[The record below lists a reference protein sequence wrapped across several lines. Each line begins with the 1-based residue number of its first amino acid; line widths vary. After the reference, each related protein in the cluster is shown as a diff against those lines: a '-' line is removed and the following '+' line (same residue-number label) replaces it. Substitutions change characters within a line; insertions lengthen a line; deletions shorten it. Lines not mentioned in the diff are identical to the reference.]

1 MADRDE
7 PPTDEP
13 ASATPAGRHG
23 GSTGLSAAEL
33 IARSR
38 AAAPGAAARP
48 SRSARHARPDA
59 DPGAAEQATVA
70 TRPAPPE
77 PPAPAGN
84 GTAPSGTGAALSG
97 IGPAPAGDT
106 DGTAPADADA
116 GSPPAPEPA
125 RTRHLG
131 IVKALRP
138 AGRSGTGTPARRL
151 TLVEPVPNP
160 ADAAAPPRP
169 ADAAAPPRPAGA
181 VPARNGHQPAA
192 TAGTSAIDVAQR
204 PVPAAGG
211 VPVSAP
217 AIEIAAPP
225 RAVRAGRNL
234 PAAIGVGVVLG
245 LLIIGSLALYR
256 PSFVFVIGAAIALGM
271 YELVTAIRTVEARP
285 PLVPL
290 LAGVL
295 AMESAA
301 WFRGPDGLVGAL
313 LLTVLGVTVW
323 RLADGAD
330 GYLRDVASGNLVA
343 LYLPFLAGFAVLM
356 THPDDGAAR
365 IVLFILTVVCSD
377 TGGYAVGVLIGK
389 HPMAPTVSPKK
400 SWEGFAGSLLAG
412 AAAGLL
418 MMVFCFHQQW
428 WQGALFGAAVVAT
441 ATLGDLGESMIKRDL
456 GIKDMGKLLP
466 GHGGIMDR
474 LDSLLPCAPVA
485 YLLLAAFLPG

>member
-1 MADRDE
+1 MAQRDE
-7 PPTDEP
+7 PTGEP
-13 ASATPAGRHG
+13 APTAPAGRHG
-23 GSTGLSAAEL
+23 GGAGLSAAEL

-38 AAAPGAAARP
+38 AATPDAPVRP
-48 SRSARHARPDA
+48 SRSARHASPDA
-59 DPGAAEQATVA
+59 A
-70 TRPAPPE
+70 
-77 PPAPAGN
+77 PAPAEQPTA
-84 GTAPSGTGAALSG
+84 TAPPGGAA
-97 IGPAPAGDT
+97 
-106 DGTAPADADA
+106 APADTALPSTTAA
-116 GSPPAPEPA
+116 GGPSGSGQP

-131 IVKALRP
+131 IVKALRSN
-138 AGRSGTGTPARRL
+138 ARSAPDTSARGRL
-151 TLVEPVPNP
+151 TLVEPVPPPP
-160 ADAAAPPRP
+160 ADTTVGPTRTAAQP
-169 ADAAAPPRPAGA
+169 DAGPGH
-181 VPARNGHQPAA
+181 NGHQPTA

-204 PVPAAGG
+204 PVPAAGS
-211 VPVSAP
+211 VAVSAP

-225 RAVRAGRNL
+225 RTVRAGRNL
-234 PAAIGVGVVLG
+234 PAAIGVGVGLA

-256 PSFVFVIGAAIALGM
+256 PSFVIVIGVAVALGM

-301 WFRGPDGLVGAL
+301 WSRGPDGLVGAL

-330 GYLRDVASGNLVA
+330 GYLRDVAAGNLVA

-428 WQGALFGAAVVAT
+428 WQGALFGAAIVVT

-456 GIKDMGKLLP
+456 GIKDMGRLLP

>member
-1 MADRDE
+1 MTDRDE
-7 PPTDEP
+7 PPTGEP
-13 ASATPAGRHG
+13 APAVPAGRHG
-23 GSTGLSAAEL
+23 GGSGLSAAEL

-38 AAAPGAAARP
+38 AASSGAPARP
-48 SRSARHARPDA
+48 SRSARHASQE
-59 DPGAAEQATVA
+59 AA
-70 TRPAPPE
+70 
-77 PPAPAGN
+77 
-84 GTAPSGTGAALSG
+84 
-97 IGPAPAGDT
+97 
-106 DGTAPADADA
+106 TAPAEPRPDGPSAA
-116 GSPPAPEPA
+116 SGAPAASSSPAASSPPAAEPA

-131 IVKALRP
+131 VVKALRP
-138 AGRSGTGTPARRL
+138 DPEPEPGAPSRGRL
-151 TLVEPVPNP
+151 TLVEPT
-160 ADAAAPPRP
+160 PPGEATRP
-169 ADAAAPPRPAGA
+169 SGQPS
-181 VPARNGHQPAA
+181 RNGHQPAA
-192 TAGTSAIDVAQR
+192 TACTSAIDVAQR
-204 PVPAAGG
+204 PAPGDA
-211 VPVSAP
+211 PVGAP
-217 AIEIAAPP
+217 AIEIAKPP
-225 RAVRAGRNL
+225 RTVRAGRNL
-234 PAAIGVGVVLG
+234 PAAVGVGVGLA
-245 LLIIGSLALYR
+245 LLIIASLALYR
-256 PSFVFVIGAAIALGM
+256 PSFAVVIGVAVALGM

-295 AMESAA
+295 AMEASA
-301 WFRGPDGLVGAL
+301 WFRGPDGLVGAM

-330 GYLRDVASGNLVA
+330 GYLRDVASANLVA

-428 WQGALFGAAVVAT
+428 WQGVLFGAAIVTT

-456 GIKDMGKLLP
+456 GLKDMGKLLP